1 MKQFIVKTC
10 KAAVRYLD
18 LPGAEPAVVLIHGL
32 GCASSFEYPVVMS
45 QAPLQGRRAILID
58 LLGAGY
64 SDKPL
69 DFGYAV
75 EEHAA
80 YLNDLLHE
88 LKLEE
93 IILFGHSLGG
103 AVAICLA
110 GLLGD
115 RLRQLIL
122 TESNLDPS
130 SGRALSRKIGTQ
142 SFDDFTS
149 HGYIDL
155 LTKAQKRNP
164 LWGATFAHWLPE
176 AAWRISCSAVRGGTP
191 SWRQQLYDLKKPKAY
206 LFGELSLPS
215 PDVEAL
221 RANGVRVE
229 IIPNAGHSMALE
241 NPAALAETIAKI
253 ITDCAEEEQ

>member
-18 LPGAEPAVVLIHGL
+18 LPGVEPAVVMIHGL
-32 GCASSFEYPVVMS
+32 GCASSFEYPAVMAEPS
-45 QAPLQGRRAILID
+45 LRGRRAILID

-69 DFGYAV
+69 DFGYTV

-80 YLNDLLHE
+80 YLNDMLQE

-103 AVAICLA
+103 AVAICLV
-110 GLLGD
+110 GLLGE

-142 SFDDFTS
+142 SFNDFTS
-149 HGYIDL
+149 HGYTDL

-164 LWGATFAHWLPE
+164 LWGATFAHWLPA

-191 SWRQQLYDLKKPKAY
+191 SWRQQLFDLHKPKAY
-206 LFGELSLPS
+206 LFGEHSLPS
-215 PDVEAL
+215 PDVDAL
-221 RANGVRVE
+221 RIHGVRVE
-229 IIPNAGHSMALE
+229 ITPDAGHSMALE

-253 ITDCAEEEQ
+253 IADYSEEEQ